1 MDSNWIH
8 GSSDQNGGATPK
20 TVMGIGTVLIIADDS
35 NFSWT

>member
-8 GSSDQNGGATPK
+8 RSSDQNGGATPK
-20 TVMGIGTVLIIADDS
+20 MVLEIGTILMIADGS